1 MFWGRCP
8 TFRLTNYVIQK
19 LKIVIQSKFGFS
31 IATEK
36 KKKKPKISGKKI
48 NPKNEQTLYND
59 TLKATEEHK

>member
-1 MFWGRCP
+1 MSYFSTYQLCH
-8 TFRLTNYVIQK
+8 
-19 LKIVIQSKFGFS
+19 SKTKNCNTVKVWLLNS
-31 IATEK
+31 NRK